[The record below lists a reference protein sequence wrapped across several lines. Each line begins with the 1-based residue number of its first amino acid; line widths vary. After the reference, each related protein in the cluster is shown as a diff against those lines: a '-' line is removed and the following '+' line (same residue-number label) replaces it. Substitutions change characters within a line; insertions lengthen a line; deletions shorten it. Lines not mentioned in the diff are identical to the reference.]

1 MIRADLIYPTKNF
14 RRPRGLTEIQPC
26 LTMDRRSH
34 LRFDLRAPVAYTWK
48 DKEGIRQ
55 DSGITRDVSENGL
68 FIIAHSAPPIGAPI
82 RFEVSFVYRD
92 QSQIKM
98 RAKARIVRVETT
110 IDSKNGPGFAAST
123 KVLWLYNQGPSS
135 PPNTNAERFAPRE
148 GVERRKRKLNPS

>member
-1 MIRADLIYPTKNF
+1 MIPVDSTYPTKNF
-14 RRPRGLTEIQPC
+14 RQPRSLTEVQPY

-55 DSGITRDVSENGL
+55 DSGITRDVSQNGL
-68 FIIAHSAPPIGAPI
+68 FIIAHFAPPMGASI

-98 RAKARIVRVETT
+98 RAKATIVRVETA
-110 IDSKNGPGFAAST
+110 DHKNGLGFAAST
-123 KVLWLYNQGPSS
+123 KMLWLYNQDPSS
-135 PPNTNAERFAPRE
+135 PPSQNAESLAPVEKGSE
-148 GVERRKRKLNPS
+148 GERKK